1 MHTNDI
7 VAFLFKLYLFRIYI
21 QVRDDFVV
29 GIVDYEIIVE
39 FQLAFCKLVVKA
51 FACTLTDSK
60 DT

>member
-1 MHTNDI
+1 
-7 VAFLFKLYLFRIYI
+7 
-21 QVRDDFVV
+21 VRDDFVV